1 MKFLFAPGLT
11 DELEQHAWLARLVWR
26 IEAAFMHALWSLLR
40 ALGPERS
47 ARVGAA
53 FLRTFG
59 PRTPQKSELVRQQLR
74 VVEPEAGARRIDEL
88 ARRSW
93 ESLGMVMGEYANL
106 ERMAESGHI
115 ELVDHV
121 GLERYRK
128 GGRSAVFFGAH
139 YANWELLALAI
150 ARAGVPMVALYAPLA
165 NPWLDA
171 LMARA
176 RTQLGC
182 GTHPRGD
189 SIRPLIKHLRSGG
202 SIGTLI
208 DLRVEDGAELPF
220 FEHPVPLP
228 TTAARLAL
236 RTGADLVPMHAERVG
251 LARYRIHAGPALT
264 PEATEATEEAVLATT
279 ASMGAMLEE
288 WIRADPAL
296 WLLANRRWD
305 KRLLDPTWEARRDA
319 ILARRAARG

>member
-11 DELEQHAWLARLVWR
+11 DELEQRAWLARLVWR
-26 IEAAFMHALWSLLR
+26 VEAAFMYALWGLLR

-47 ARVGAA
+47 ARLGAA

-59 PRTPQKSELVRQQLR
+59 ARSPKKADLVRQQLR
-74 VVEPEAGARRIDEL
+74 VIEPEATEARIDEL

-106 ERMAESGHI
+106 ERIAEGGRI

-121 GLERYRK
+121 GLERYRE

-150 ARAGVPMVALYAPLA
+150 ARAGVPMVALYAPIA

-176 RTQLGC
+176 RRQLGC
-182 GTHPRGD
+182 ATHARGD
-189 SIRPLIKHLRSGG
+189 SIRPLIRHLRGG
-202 SIGTLI
+202 GCVGSLV

-220 FEHPVPLP
+220 FGHPVPLP

-236 RTGADLVPMHAERVG
+236 RTGADLVPMHAERTGV
-251 LARYRIHAGPALT
+251 ARYRIHAGPALEPAT
-264 PEATEATEEAVLATT
+264 ADDTEAAVIATT
-279 ASMGAMLEE
+279 ARMVALLEQ

-319 ILARRAARG
+319 ILARRAAGD